1 MFNAMTDEDRRLD
14 ALWRERF
21 GEPLPILGAGEIV
34 RAVLGLP
41 PAAAAHPAA
50 EAA

>member
-1 MFNAMTDEDRRLD
+1 MLDTMTDEDRALD

-34 RAVLGLP
+34 RSVLGLP
-41 PAAAAHPAA
+41 GGASQQADAA
-50 EAA
+50 